1 MKEWAKANPGAAEQ
15 QRIKLTAHQRLPPML
30 RTTITAI
37 ASAAALLAV
46 SEPMDPPVA
55 MADTVKD
62 ALCVLSRHDDALPL
76 EEFRCDFTQLR
87 GNVYVDS
94 VRWAFA
100 FPDAE
105 NGTTHTRQ
113 NTEDFKRFTRE
124 GQYTLTVFES
134 GAKPNEPG
142 GF

>member
-1 MKEWAKANPGAAEQ
+1 MDTVQPLIRA
-15 QRIKLTAHQRLPPML
+15 TF
-30 RTTITAI
+30 TAI

-55 MADTVKD
+55 SAYTVKD
-62 ALCVLSRHDDALPL
+62 ALCVLSRHDDSIPR
-76 EEFRCDFTQLR
+76 EEFRCDFSQYS
-87 GNVYVDS
+87 GNVYINS
-94 VRWAFA
+94 LRWAFS
-100 FPDAE
+100 FPDAK
-105 NGTTHTRQ
+105 NGETYTRQ

-134 GAKPNEPG
+134 GEKPNEPG

>member
-1 MKEWAKANPGAAEQ
+1 
-15 QRIKLTAHQRLPPML
+15 ML
-30 RTTITAI
+30 RTTLTAI
-37 ASAAALLAV
+37 ASTAALLAV

-55 MADTVKD
+55 QADTVKD
-62 ALCVLSRHDDALPL
+62 ALCVLSRHDDSIPR

-87 GNVYVDS
+87 GNVYINS
-94 VRWAFA
+94 KRWAFA

-105 NGTTHTRQ
+105 KGKTYNRQ

-134 GAKPNEPG
+134 GEKPKEPG

>member
-1 MKEWAKANPGAAEQ
+1 MDTVQPLIRA
-15 QRIKLTAHQRLPPML
+15 TF
-30 RTTITAI
+30 TAI

-55 MADTVKD
+55 SADTVKD
-62 ALCVLSRHDDALPL
+62 ALCVLSRHDDSIPR
-76 EEFRCDFTQLR
+76 EEFTCDFSQYS
-87 GNVYVDS
+87 GNVYINS
-94 VRWAFA
+94 VRWKFA

-105 NGTTHTRQ
+105 NGTTYTRQ
-113 NTEDFKRFTRE
+113 NTVDFKRFTRE

-134 GAKPNEPG
+134 GEKPNEPG

>member
-1 MKEWAKANPGAAEQ
+1 M
-15 QRIKLTAHQRLPPML
+15 I
-30 RTTITAI
+30 RTTFTAL
-37 ASAAALLAV
+37 ASTAALLAL

-62 ALCVLSRHDDALPL
+62 ALCVLQRLPPTNLPDGAVAALLPP

-87 GNVYVDS
+87 GNVYINS
-94 VRWAFA
+94 KRWAFA

-105 NGTTHTRQ
+105 RGKTYNRQ

-134 GAKPNEPG
+134 GEKPNEPG

>member
-1 MKEWAKANPGAAEQ
+1 MDTVQPLIRA
-15 QRIKLTAHQRLPPML
+15 TF
-30 RTTITAI
+30 TAI

-62 ALCVLSRHDDALPL
+62 ALCVLSRHDDSIPR

-87 GNVYVDS
+87 GNVTIDS
-94 VRWAFA
+94 QRWTFE

-105 NGTTHTRQ
+105 RGKTYERQ
-113 NTEDFKRFTRE
+113 NTVDFKRFIRE
-124 GQYTLTVFES
+124 GHYTLTVFES
-134 GAKPNEPG
+134 GEKPNEPG

>member
-1 MKEWAKANPGAAEQ
+1 MIRN
-15 QRIKLTAHQRLPPML
+15 
-30 RTTITAI
+30 TITAI

-62 ALCVLSRHDDALPL
+62 ALCVLSRHDDSIPR
-76 EEFRCDFTQLR
+76 EEFTCDFSQYS
-87 GNVYVDS
+87 GNVYINS
-94 VRWAFA
+94 VRWAFK
-100 FPDAE
+100 FPAAE
-105 NGTTHTRQ
+105 QGKTYARQ

-134 GAKPNEPG
+134 GEKPNEPG

>member
-1 MKEWAKANPGAAEQ
+1 MDTVQPLIRA
-15 QRIKLTAHQRLPPML
+15 TF
-30 RTTITAI
+30 TAI

-62 ALCVLSRHDDALPL
+62 ALCVLSRHDDSIPRK
-76 EEFRCDFTQLR
+76 EFTCDFIQYS
-87 GNVYVDS
+87 GNVYINS
-94 VRWAFA
+94 IRWAFA

-105 NGTTHTRQ
+105 NGTTYTRQ

-134 GAKPNEPG
+134 GEKPNEPG